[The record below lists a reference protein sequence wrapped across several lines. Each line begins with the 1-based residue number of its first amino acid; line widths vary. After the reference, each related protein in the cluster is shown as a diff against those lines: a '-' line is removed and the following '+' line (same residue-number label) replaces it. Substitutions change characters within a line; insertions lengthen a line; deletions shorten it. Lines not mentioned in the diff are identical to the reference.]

1 MPKFRASLLALLSVS
16 VAPRTVLALTD
27 QDRPTETP
35 PESAAAPPVRYG
47 AIGGIGFPR
56 ALAIEAIVRVK
67 DLFAFGVEYGVIP
80 GMTIDGV
87 HGSMWSLAGDLRYF
101 PFGGAFFIG
110 TRIGRQHLGG
120 DALISLKPLGPA
132 TEDLGIDSWY
142 VNPQL
147 GLLWT
152 WSDGVSLGFE
162 AGVQIPLG
170 VDVTSNW
177 PLSLVPGAEG
187 IASNLGS
194 KWLPTLDLLR
204 IGFMF

>member
-1 MPKFRASLLALLSVS
+1 MRRFGASLLALLIVS
-16 VAPRTVLALTD
+16 VAPRSVLAVTD
-27 QDRPTETP
+27 QDRPTE
-35 PESAAAPPVRYG
+35 APPPPASVPPFRYG
-47 AIGGIGFPR
+47 AIAGIGFPR
-56 ALAIEAIVRVK
+56 ALAIEAIIRVQ

-80 GMTIDGV
+80 GITIDGV
-87 HGSMWSLAGDLRYF
+87 HGSLWSLAADARYF

-110 TRIGRQHLGG
+110 LRGGRQHMDG
-120 DALISLKPLGPA
+120 DALIKLNPLGPA
-132 TEDLGIDSWY
+132 NEDLGIDTWY
-142 VNPQL
+142 VNPRL

-152 WSDGVSLGFE
+152 WRDGVTLGLE

-187 IASNLGS
+187 IANSIGS

-204 IGFMF
+204 VGFLF